1 MVCLVFGFST
11 FLLAFIA
18 ISTNSQAYT
27 QLSIAH
33 CCDQERE
40 VVQGRKAAHSKGKIL
55 SEDNAKRIK
64 A

>member
-1 MVCLVFGFST
+1 MVCRFFGFST

-18 ISTNSQAYT
+18 ISTNSQDYT

-55 SEDNAKRIK
+55 SEDDAKRIK

>member
-1 MVCLVFGFST
+1 MVCRFFSFST

-33 CCDQERE
+33 YCDQERE

>member
-1 MVCLVFGFST
+1 MVCRFFGFST
-11 FLLAFIA
+11 LLLAFIA

-40 VVQGRKAAHSKGKIL
+40 VVQGRKAAHCKGEIL
-55 SEDNAKRIK
+55 SEDDAKRIK